1 MLLLPHSGCRRRCC
15 RRRCCRRRCCRR
27 RCCRRRCCCL
37 SRFATRRPPLPS
49 AGSAARG
56 GAGCHR
62 AVPRRRHPSD
72 HGHWW
77 AAGRG
82 GRACT
87 PGWLHRL
94 GLWLTGLRTACCLC
108 GYCRF
113 GQDGQDGHACAIH
126 STCLHV
132 AWRRLLAALP
142 SPAPPTSAKD
152 VRWTFAA
159 GVHMP
164 YLLHFM
170 CGLPLV
176 AAGDNKSTAES
187 VGRQVGL
194 LQGGQLS
201 SPGPGSDVPGSSSP
215 SLSGGW
221 AGWVASWV
229 GSGRKLA
236 HGWGSVYAP
245 AGTKCDQQMRVNK
258 CFALHPPPLPLSCFY
273 RRRGV

>member
-1 MLLLPHSGCRRRCC
+1 MWAFRRSSNPPCWPVFGSSWSQVRGWFAVEGLAGFWRRTWRTLQIDLQLLMVGQLITG
-15 RRRCCRRRCCRR
+15 
-27 RCCRRRCCCL
+27 
-37 SRFATRRPPLPS
+37 
-49 AGSAARG
+49 
-56 GAGCHR
+56 
-62 AVPRRRHPSD
+62 
-72 HGHWW
+72 
-77 AAGRG
+77 G
-82 GRACT
+82 GRWSLCT
-87 PGWLHRL
+87 GLVASWPGWPVCS
-94 GLWLTGLRTACCLC
+94 LTAHNSSLT
-108 GYCRF
+108 
-113 GQDGQDGHACAIH
+113 
-126 STCLHV
+126 
-132 AWRRLLAALP
+132 
-142 SPAPPTSAKD
+142 
-152 VRWTFAA
+152 
-159 GVHMP
+159 
-164 YLLHFM
+164 
-170 CGLPLV
+170 
-176 AAGDNKSTAES
+176 AGDNKSTAES